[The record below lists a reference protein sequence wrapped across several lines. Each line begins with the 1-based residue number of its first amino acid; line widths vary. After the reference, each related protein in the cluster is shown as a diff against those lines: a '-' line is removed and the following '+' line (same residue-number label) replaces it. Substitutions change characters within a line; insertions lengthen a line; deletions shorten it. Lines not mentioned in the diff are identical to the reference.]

1 MGTPGQ
7 FDDAED
13 EGVVEAV
20 VRTEVSEL
28 VRNQVS
34 WVEGGDE
41 LYDDDDSDGEDFIDE
56 YVEASKGALHASTHP
71 NQQVWVSL
79 ISNMNSNNPFLP

>member
-56 YVEASKGALHASTHP
+56 YVEASNGALHASTHP
-71 NQQVWVSL
+71 NQQV
-79 ISNMNSNNPFLP
+79 